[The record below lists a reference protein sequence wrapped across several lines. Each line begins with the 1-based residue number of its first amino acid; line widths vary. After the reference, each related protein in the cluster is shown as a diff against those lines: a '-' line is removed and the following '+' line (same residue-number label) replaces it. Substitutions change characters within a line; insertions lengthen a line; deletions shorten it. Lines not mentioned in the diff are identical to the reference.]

1 MNVPGYFF
9 MRFWNPLNV
18 HKYVRRG
25 IALLAGFVLLF
36 SLAAGLAEEEEVD
49 LGDLLDVDEI
59 ETVRIL
65 LPGESLRMTDVKWVT
80 PSDGSPV
87 QCDHENCYW
96 NLPCGTWDEEAVW
109 KALTA
114 PVTVLDISERKQYKV
129 RKEPDRN
136 CTVYT
141 GEVTGTSQAVHVL
154 ERGEEW
160 TLIEAYSSSVE
171 GSKVKVWAE
180 KFQGYVET
188 SLLKEVQVDQT
199 YGLVI
204 DKQTQRMYVYKE
216 GKLFTTMLVSTG
228 YYNPNK
234 RNPWNETPA
243 GEFLMVS
250 WTGELKLKDEE
261 TGELN
266 MRCRKAI
273 RINDG
278 ILVHEVPMIPRTNDD
293 GSTTWS
299 YTRCERYLGEKASH
313 GCIRVQQKLTPERV
327 NHEWLWDNLSKG
339 DGKGQGFTKVI
350 IWDDKGRSVR
360 YPDDELTLYYDPGYY
375 PGYYHS
381 SPNCIMVKTNPK
393 AFTYGELD
401 DSEYS
406 KKTACPYC
414 APEPRREDVDTI
426 NKKNDR

>member
-1 MNVPGYFF
+1 MCIQNFL
-9 MRFWNPLNV
+9 PLN
-18 HKYVRRG
+18 KRPARRG
-25 IALLAGFVLLF
+25 IALLAGFMLLF
-36 SLAAGLAEEEEVD
+36 SAAFYVCADAEEEIGLDE
-49 LGDLLDVDEI
+49 LLDISDDEI

-65 LPGESLRMTDVKWVT
+65 LPGESLKMTDTKWIA

-109 KALTA
+109 KVLTA
-114 PVTVLDISERKQYKV
+114 PVTVLDVSERKQYKV
-129 RKEPDRN
+129 RRDPDKN
-136 CTVYT
+136 CTAYT

-188 SLLKEVQVDQT
+188 SLLKEVTVDQT

-204 DKQTQRMYVYKE
+204 DKQRQRMFVYKE
-216 GKLFTTMLVSTG
+216 GRLFTTMLVSTG
-228 YYNPNK
+228 YYNPGK
-234 RNPWNETPA
+234 KNPWNETPA
-243 GEFLMVS
+243 GEFLCVS

-293 GSTTWS
+293 GSINWS

-350 IWDDKGRSVR
+350 IWDDKGRSLR
-360 YPDDELTLYYDPGYY
+360 YPDDGLILYYDPNYY
-375 PGYYHS
+375 ASYYHS
-381 SPNCIMVKTNPK
+381 SPDCVMVKSKNPK
-393 AFTYGELD
+393 EFTYGELE
-401 DSEYS
+401 DSAYK

-414 APEPRREDVDTI
+414 APEPRRADIDTM
-426 NKKNDR
+426 NRKNDR